1 MLDTVTT
8 GQQQLMSR
16 QEALRAQQVDVHS
29 RLAGNIRELVREK
42 GLIAAGNRELA
53 SLTEAMKKKIGSDG
67 GFDFAIYFYKPQ

>member
-1 MLDTVTT
+1 MLDTVTS

-16 QEALRAQQVDVHS
+16 QETLRAQQLDVHS

-53 SLTEAMKKKIGSDG
+53 SLTESMKKKIGSVG
-67 GFDFAIYFYKPQ
+67 GYSFAI

>member
-1 MLDTVTT
+1 MLDTVSS

-16 QEALRAQQVDVHS
+16 QETLRAQQLDVHS

-53 SLTEAMKKKIGSDG
+53 SLTEAMKKKIGSGG